1 MSAAGGRRY
10 GFGSFEFD
18 AAAGEL
24 RGPDGASQLRPQA
37 ALVLELLLAKSG
49 EVVTKEE
56 LRRALWPD
64 ERVVMFEASIA
75 AVIRELRR
83 IFGDDP
89 RSPRYIETI
98 SRRGYRFVG
107 RTRRPPSGA
116 ARIGRRPLRG
126 RFPGAAI
133 ALAMVAAVLLAAG
146 LQRYLPGGSVAP
158 ERGPVTV
165 AILPFDRTSAPA
177 AGGALAE
184 AVARH
189 LVVFLGTA
197 VPDQLDVLDATAVPE
212 QGGEPHRSVDYVVRG
227 SVREDGDAV
236 VVSARLLTGA
246 DGRFV
251 WGSDYPRT
259 SPDESLT
266 AREVAARI
274 ADSTLSATLPARK
287 KASAAAEANAQAAAA
302 YGRGEEALETLS
314 REGAV
319 EAVEAFRQATV
330 LEPGFA
336 AAYARLAEALL
347 SWAGPPVTAGRVGHA
362 RNAARRSIEL
372 DPTRALGHRVL
383 GEIALFFDRDWPLA
397 GRYLERS
404 VELAPADGPGH
415 QAYAAWLSAR
425 GRHDEALRQI
435 DLARALD
442 PGSVA
447 ISIDVMMFHYYA
459 REFEETIRAARR
471 LQKLWPGNEGSY
483 RYVILSR
490 LELGDVAGAASEA
503 RARLAGST
511 PADGANALTDAEA
524 LDEYWAASL
533 RVIARHVRETSGDPT
548 ALAML
553 YVQAGRLE
561 EALRE
566 LEAAMSVPRFSYLLP
581 YLGVS
586 PAFDGMCG
594 VPGFEQA
601 LRRLRQSALDG
612 ERLVRCEGVASLARG
627 RESAR

>member
-1 MSAAGGRRY
+1 VSATGDRRY
-10 GFGSFEFD
+10 GFGSFDFD

-24 RGPDGASQLRPQA
+24 RGPDGAVQLRPQA
-37 ALVLELLLAKSG
+37 ALVLELLLAKPG
-49 EVVTKEE
+49 EIVTKEE

-107 RTRRPPSGA
+107 PAARMPPSGA
-116 ARIGRRPLRG
+116 AHKGRRPLRG

-146 LQRYLPGGSVAP
+146 LQRYLPDGSAAP
-158 ERGPVTV
+158 EQRPMTV

-177 AGGALAE
+177 AGGPLAE

-197 VPDQLDVLDATAVPE
+197 VPDLLDVLDATAFPE

-227 SVREDGDAV
+227 SVREDGDTL

-287 KASAAAEANAQAAAA
+287 KGSAAAGANAQAAAA
-302 YGRGEEALETLS
+302 YRRGEEALETLS

-319 EAVEAFRQATV
+319 EAVEAFRQATA

-336 AAYARLAEALL
+336 APYARLAEALL
-347 SWAGPPVTAGRVGHA
+347 SWAGPPVTAERVERA
-362 RNAARRSIEL
+362 QNAARRAIEL
-372 DPTRALGHRVL
+372 EPTLALGHRVL

-425 GRHDEALRQI
+425 GRHEEALRQI

-447 ISIDVMMFHYYA
+447 ISIDVMVFHYYA

-503 RARLAGST
+503 RARLAAGT
-511 PADGANALTDAEA
+511 AADGPSPNSLTDAEA

-533 RVIARHVRETSGDPT
+533 RVIARHVREASGDPT

-561 EALRE
+561 EALAE

-594 VPGFEQA
+594 VPRFEQA

-612 ERLVRCEGVASLARG
+612 ERLVRCESAASLAG
-627 RESAR
+627 G